1 MSGSS
6 AMRTASSKFAT
17 FSVSASSPTSTWKS
31 SPSSIGSGGPKTGSV
46 SAGVVSI
53 RSGSVLIRLSLI
65 AVAKP
70 TVPRLARSAPRRAAR
85 TMSET
90 ERPVS
95 MRIPETR
102 RTMAMMCA
110 PIRSKSVLV
119 AQ

>member
-6 AMRTASSKFAT
+6 AIRTASSKFAT
-17 FSVSASSPTSTWKS
+17 FSVSCSSPRWTWKP
-31 SPSSIGSGGPKTGSV
+31 SPSATGSGGPKTGSV

-53 RSGSVLIRLSLI
+53 RSGSVWIRLSLI

-70 TVPRLARSAPRRAAR
+70 TVPRMALSAPRLPAR

-95 MRIPETR
+95 SSRPETR
-102 RTMAMMCA
+102 SSTAMICA
-110 PIRSKSVLV
+110 PRRWKSVVV

>member
-6 AMRTASSKFAT
+6 ATRTASSKFAT
-17 FSVSASSPTSTWKS
+17 FSVSCSSPRWTWKS
-31 SPSSIGSGGPKTGSV
+31 SPSATGSGGPKTGSV
-46 SAGVVSI
+46 SAGTVSI
-53 RSGSVLIRLSLI
+53 RSSSVWIRLSLI

-70 TVPRLARSAPRRAAR
+70 TVPRFALSAPRRAAR

-95 MRIPETR
+95 IRIPETR
-102 RTMAMMCA
+102 STTAMMCA
-110 PIRSKSVLV
+110 PSRSKSVLV